1 MPRFWLLYG
10 VEKSRHL
17 LWMEVETM
25 KRTNRGVVKTRK
37 YTKTWKWGLLFIS
50 PWIIGFLLLQVYP
63 LLMSL
68 YYSFTDFS
76 ILSDGK
82 WVGLDNYIKLF
93 TKDKY
98 FWKSLGLTIKYALLS
113 VPAKLIFALII
124 ALILNMKLKGINAF
138 RTIYYLPSIMGG
150 SVAISILWKFMFM
163 KEGMINKLLG
173 FFHIPQVDWLGD
185 PGIALIT
192 ISILVVWQFG
202 SSMVLFLA
210 GLKNIPTELYEAAAV
225 DGATKVTQFWN
236 ITLPMLTPIIF
247 FNLMMQTINALQE
260 FTSAFIITNGGPN
273 HGTYLLG
280 VKIYE
285 DAFQNLKMGYAS
297 AASWVL
303 FVTILVITMLL
314 FKSSD
319 AWVFYNDGGMD

>member
-1 MPRFWLLYG
+1 MRNSYSKKANAACS
-10 VEKSRHL
+10 V
-17 LWMEVETM
+17 
-25 KRTNRGVVKTRK
+25 RK
-37 YTKTWKWGLLFIS
+37 YPKNWKWGLIFIA
-50 PWIIGFLLLQVYP
+50 PWVIGFAFLQAYP

-76 ILSDGK
+76 ILKAGK
-82 WVGLDNYIKLF
+82 WVGLKNYTDLF
-93 TKDKY
+93 TRDKY
-98 FWKSLGLTIKYALLS
+98 FWKSFFITVKYSLMS
-113 VPAKLIFALII
+113 VPMKLVMALAI
-124 ALILNMKLKGINAF
+124 AMVLNMKMKGINLF
-138 RTIYYLPSIMGG
+138 RTVYYLPSIMGG

-163 KEGMINKLLG
+163 KDGMVNKALAFIG
-173 FFHIPQVDWLGD
+173 IPSVDWLGNPD
-185 PGIALIT
+185 IALVS
-192 ISILVVWQFG
+192 ISLLVVWQFG

-210 GLKNIPTELYEAAAV
+210 GLKNVPTELYEAASV
-225 DGATKVTQFWN
+225 DGATKWRQFWN
-236 ITLPMLTPIIF
+236 ITLPMITPIVF
-247 FNLMMQTINALQE
+247 FNLMMQIIHALQE

-297 AASWVL
+297 ASSWIL
-303 FVTILVITMLL
+303 FLTILAVTMAV